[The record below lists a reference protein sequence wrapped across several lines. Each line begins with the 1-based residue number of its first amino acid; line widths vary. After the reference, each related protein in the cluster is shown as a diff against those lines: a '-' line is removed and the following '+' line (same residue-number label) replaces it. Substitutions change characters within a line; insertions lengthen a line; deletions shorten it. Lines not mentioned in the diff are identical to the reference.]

1 MEDMGKNRLQPLL
14 VQGSE
19 SNRRDRHIDNNSNV
33 IHARIEYVW
42 YVTRILFWSMFG
54 CKKYP
59 SPGNPE
65 SWC

>member
-1 MEDMGKNRLQPLL
+1 MGDIGKNRIQPLL
-14 VQGSE
+14 VQGSD
-19 SNRRDRHIDNNSNV
+19 SNRRDRQRNNNRN
-33 IHARIEYVW
+33 ARIEHVW

-65 SWC
+65 SWY